1 MGLFRLFRLNMV
13 KIFSCTRENI
23 LIILVYTLHDCYI
36 CVALLIFGKGVSAD
50 CLCDIGLDNR
60 GGLLRYLL
68 IYCNIRLRICNR
80 MRTDFA
86 HRQSF
91 QVYGGGLLE

>member
-60 GGLLRYLL
+60 GDCYD
-68 IYCNIRLRICNR
+68 IC
-80 MRTDFA
+80 
-86 HRQSF
+86 
-91 QVYGGGLLE
+91 